1 MVETRRARNHHLP
14 MPRTTRS
21 LDPESERLLEDEKR
35 EKNWK
40 RWGPYLSERQWGTVR
55 EDYSRAGEALVAVI
69 LPVLITAKILSP

>member
-1 MVETRRARNHHLP
+1 

-40 RWGPYLSERQWGTVR
+40 RRGPYLSERQWGTVR
-55 EDYSRAGEALVAVI
+55 EDYSRDGEALVAVI